1 MVTFSPLVL
10 MGVIVYI
17 FRVINLLGATI
28 MDKITQRINKW
39 SFRGMLLLDV
49 ILLVGAI
56 FLFVKM

>member
-1 MVTFSPLVL
+1 